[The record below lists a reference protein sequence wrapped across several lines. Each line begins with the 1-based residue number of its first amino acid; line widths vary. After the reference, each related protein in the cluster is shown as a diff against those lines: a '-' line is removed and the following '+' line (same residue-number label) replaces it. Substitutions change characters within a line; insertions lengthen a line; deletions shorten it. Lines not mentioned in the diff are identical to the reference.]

1 MFHTIKQLTDNA
13 VDADRSARDTAASRR
28 QRLGPLRAASVC
40 LLALFFAL
48 LSMTAPAARAGVEA
62 AFSPEGGAL
71 ALTLSIINK
80 AEKSI
85 LVAAFSF
92 TSTPVAKA
100 LTNAARRGVKV
111 RVVADKETNSKGYTA
126 VAFLVGKGVP
136 VRLNGAYN
144 HMHNKFMVT
153 DSKHVQTGSFNYTR
167 AATDKNAE
175 NVLVVRDDP
184 VIAAKYTAE
193 WERLWNEGEDFKK
206 RW

>member
-1 MFHTIKQLTDNA
+1 LRTNEPVFVHKRL
-13 VDADRSARDTAASRR
+13 SA
-28 QRLGPLRAASVC
+28 C
-40 LLALFFAL
+40 LLALLLAL
-48 LSMTAPAARAGVEA
+48 LPAAPVGAPAARAGVEA

-71 ALTLSIINK
+71 GLTLSIINK

-111 RVVADKETNSKGYTA
+111 RVVADKEANSKGYTA
-126 VAFLVGKGVP
+126 VAFLAGRGVP

-144 HMHNKFMVT
+144 HMHHKFMVT
-153 DSKHVQTGSFNYTR
+153 DGKHVQTGSFNYTR
-167 AATDKNAE
+167 AAAEKNAE

-184 VIAAKYTAE
+184 ALAAKYAAE
-193 WERLWNEGEDFKK
+193 WERLWKEGEDFKK